1 MSLTLRQ
8 LQKMFSAAARSGR
21 NHKPGQTKASE
32 LGSLARFVSD
42 VDRHKFMEVTPDGSL
57 FNQCSC
63 HACVSVGRAVGGIR
77 SKVDSWVREYGP
89 ETTIDELIEAEF
101 AKRSPQPPQTQPQPG
116 QDQQGQQGQQGQGQQ
131 GQSQQG
137 QQGQQGQGQGQPQQ
151 NSQMQPTGS
160 ASGQGQPQEDPMPTP
175 QPAPKPTPAPQ
186 PDPRQQAFK
195 AAQKALKDAMDAAEK
210 AQTAAG
216 KKSAE
221 ELVRRAKQAL
231 RKARKLASF
240 DKKAMAAGV
249 SLQARKQVARG
260 LGRLQRVSQ
269 KLRNQTAGLINR
281 LVEQGGSVGE
291 TTGPI
296 PVLSASKLVRR
307 MVVRRPLPN
316 ALKEDTIAGRPVVLF
331 LPDISP
337 SCAEQAQVA
346 CDLANAAGYAGVAG
360 SDVLVLP
367 HFNGGVDSTEEYIP
381 WFNGKPVA
389 TDPRE
394 VARLFED
401 ICSGKSKF
409 RVRVA
414 VFLGD
419 HDAVDRYGDIAD
431 LRSVT
436 RVLWLHNSSTRSRQ
450 PEPAADRLLPNWS
463 PEAMGKLSMMA
474 GCVDQPRMLTGFDT
488 ALKMR

>member
-8 LQKMFSAAARSGR
+8 LQKMFSAAARSGK
-21 NHKPGQTKASE
+21 NQKPGQNNAAQ
-32 LGSLARFVSD
+32 LGSLSRLVSG
-42 VDRHKFMEVTPDGSL
+42 VDRHKFVEPTPDGGL

-63 HACVSVGRAVGGIR
+63 NACVTAGRKVDGVR

-89 ETTIDELIEAEF
+89 DTTIDELVKAEF
-101 AKRSPQPPQTQPQPG
+101 AKRNPPPPQPQPG

-131 GQSQQG
+131 GQ
-137 QQGQQGQGQGQPQQ
+137 GQPQP
-151 NSQMQPTGS
+151 NSQTQPTGS
-160 ASGQGQPQEDPMPTP
+160 ASGQGQPQEDPSPTP
-175 QPAPKPTPAPQ
+175 PPAPKPQPAPQ
-186 PDPRQQAFK
+186 PDPRQQALK
-195 AAQKALKDAMDAAEK
+195 AAQKALKDAMEAAAK
-210 AQTAAG
+210 AASAAG
-216 KKSAE
+216 KKAAA
-221 ELVRRAKQAL
+221 ELVRRAKHNL
-231 RKARKLASF
+231 RKARKAASF

-249 SLQARKQVARG
+249 SLQARKQVAQG
-260 LGRLQRVSQ
+260 LGRLQRVPQ

-394 VARLFED
+394 VDRLFED
-401 ICSGKSKF
+401 ICSGESKF

-419 HDAVDRYGDIAD
+419 HDAVDRYGDIAA

-436 RVLWLHNSSTRSRQ
+436 RVLWLHNFSTRSGQ
-450 PEPAADRLLPNWS
+450 PEPAAANLLPNWT
-463 PEAMGKLSMMA
+463 PEAMDKLSMLS
-474 GCVDQPRMLTGFDT
+474 GCVDQPRMLTGFDM